1 MQTKQ
6 DKGFV
11 IVYANVPSFHYLNL
25 FISHCMCACVHA
37 CVCVMCAT
45 KSGEVSALAEC
56 TAQTMAEY
64 ENEAYSP
71 VVLLNMN
78 GFPDRSGERNKRQ
91 IAGGDRFYVELLK
104 YATYQNANN

>member
-1 MQTKQ
+1 
-6 DKGFV
+6 
-11 IVYANVPSFHYLNL
+11 
-25 FISHCMCACVHA
+25 
-37 CVCVMCAT
+37 
-45 KSGEVSALAEC
+45 
-56 TAQTMAEY
+56 MAEY

-78 GFPDRSGERNKRQ
+78 GFPDRSGEWNKRQ